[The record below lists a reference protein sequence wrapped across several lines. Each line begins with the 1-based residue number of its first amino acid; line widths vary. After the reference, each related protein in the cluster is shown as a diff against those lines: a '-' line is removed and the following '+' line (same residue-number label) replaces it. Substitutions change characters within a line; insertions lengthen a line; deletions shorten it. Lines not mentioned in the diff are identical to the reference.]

1 MNLLIQ
7 GTNAFNDYNV
17 FMRAMAVALSD
28 TKSELKITSIGGYRI
43 NQMVRE
49 FVNVSENGLRSR
61 GVSIRLRLEP
71 PTIPL
76 DGFDKMFYFCNNG
89 DKLSRVGQKFRQD
102 GVFLVFRY

>member
-61 GVSIRLRLEP
+61 GVSIRLRLRR
-71 PTIPL
+71 
-76 DGFDKMFYFCNNG
+76 
-89 DKLSRVGQKFRQD
+89 SRMLHPIDFGERC
-102 GVFLVFRY
+102 LWRRRR

>member
-89 DKLSRVGQKFRQD
+89 VKLSRVGQKFRQD
-102 GVFLVFRY
+102 GDFLVFRY